1 MTPTFE
7 YQLLHDT
14 APAVQAALATQVA
27 DGWRPIL
34 LSTAPINTT
43 VQVFILLER
52 PIPTPYTK

>member
-7 YQLLHDT
+7 YQLLHDA

-34 LSTAPINTT
+34 LSTAALNSTLQI
-43 VQVFILLER
+43 VIVLER

>member
-14 APAVQAALATQVA
+14 APAVQAALASQTA

-34 LSTAPINTT
+34 LSTAALNSTLQI
-43 VQVFILLER
+43 VVVLER

>member
-7 YQLLHDT
+7 YQMLHDT

-34 LSTAPINTT
+34 VSTAAINTT
-43 VQVFILLER
+43 LQVTLVLER

>member
-14 APAVQAALATQVA
+14 APAVQAALATQTA

-34 LSTAPINTT
+34 LSTAALNS
-43 VQVFILLER
+43 ILQIVVVLER